1 MSHTQDISYTIF
13 NHLKE
18 SIITNKL
25 KGGQKINERKIAELC
40 EVSIAPI
47 TEAVFMQGW
56 RADEHQ
62 HQFQR
67 YSLAQFYALGNPG
80 SLKEHEEILMALKA
94 KIKRQL
100 KGLLE
105 KHWESFLR
113 PSRFEV

>member
-47 TEAVFMQGW
+47 TEAVFMQG
-56 RADEHQ
+56 
-62 HQFQR
+62 
-67 YSLAQFYALGNPG
+67 
-80 SLKEHEEILMALKA
+80 
-94 KIKRQL
+94 
-100 KGLLE
+100 
-105 KHWESFLR
+105 
-113 PSRFEV
+113 